1 MQTDIHEIIEIMR
14 ADPKGIS
21 NKFNI
26 PLRTVYS
33 WCSGERR
40 PPDYI
45 INMMHSILI
54 LEGRLNDNGNGKKE
68 LGSGMEVN

>member
-1 MQTDIHEIIEIMR
+1 MQIDIHEIIEMMR

-54 LEGRLNDNGNGKKE
+54 LEGRLSNGNGKEK
-68 LGSGMEVN
+68 LGS

>member
-1 MQTDIHEIIEIMR
+1 MQIDIHEIIDMMR

-21 NKFNI
+21 DKFNI

-33 WCSGERR
+33 WCSGERK

-45 INMMHSILI
+45 IKMMHYILI
-54 LEGRLNDNGNGKKE
+54 LERRSSNGNEKE
-68 LGSGMEVN
+68 RLGG

>member
-1 MQTDIHEIIEIMR
+1 MQIDIHEIIEIMR

-45 INMMHSILI
+45 IKMIHSILI
-54 LEGRLNDNGNGKKE
+54 LEGRLNNNGNSKE
-68 LGSGMEVN
+68 KLGS

>member
-1 MQTDIHEIIEIMR
+1 MQIDIHEIIDMMR

-21 NKFNI
+21 DKFNI

-33 WCSGERR
+33 WCSGERK

-45 INMMHSILI
+45 IKMMHYILI
-54 LEGRLNDNGNGKKE
+54 LERRSSNGNEKKR
-68 LGSGMEVN
+68 LGG

>member
-1 MQTDIHEIIEIMR
+1 MQIDIHEIIDMMR

-21 NKFNI
+21 DKFNI

-33 WCSGERR
+33 WCSGERK

-45 INMMHSILI
+45 IKMMHYILI
-54 LEGRLNDNGNGKKE
+54 LERRSCNGNEKE
-68 LGSGMEVN
+68 KLGG

>member
-1 MQTDIHEIIEIMR
+1 MQIDIHEIIEMMK
-14 ADPKGIS
+14 ADPKGVS

-45 INMMHSILI
+45 VNMMHSILI
-54 LEGRLNDNGNGKKE
+54 LERRLSKNGNGKKK
-68 LGSGMEVN
+68 LGS

>member
-1 MQTDIHEIIEIMR
+1 MQIDIHEIIEMMR

-54 LEGRLNDNGNGKKE
+54 LERRLSNGNGKEK
-68 LGSGMEVN
+68 LGS